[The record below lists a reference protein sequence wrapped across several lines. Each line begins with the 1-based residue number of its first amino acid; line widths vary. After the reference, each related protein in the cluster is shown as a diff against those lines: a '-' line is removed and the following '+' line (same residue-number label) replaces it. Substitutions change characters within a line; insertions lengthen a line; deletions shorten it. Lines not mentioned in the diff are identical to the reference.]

1 MPSRLGASEKTTD
14 GNDPARWDAK
24 AIRPDWTP
32 LWDSEL
38 RWRDRQ
44 TSGTH
49 GAGKWGIVSDRGT
62 HAARL
67 TDTGQPEPTTVLARH
82 LRTVMTMAD
91 LVCRGTDLQ
100 DVLDQGLRGILELLP
115 VRAAWIFL
123 KNDAADRLELAA
135 HRGTSD
141 VTTPGSL
148 PLTGNDCTVA
158 IHQQKPTVRDAD
170 DSACEP
176 LCAQL
181 AGNRG
186 GCALSLPLVCQ
197 GQGLGVLNL
206 ALDDLTPADDVVP
219 VLETIASLLGM
230 AVQKQQFLSDIQQR
244 NADKAGLL
252 KRLLMVQED
261 ERQRISRELHDET
274 GQALTS
280 VLIGLKWMEQ
290 TDDIDAIHQRLKVL
304 KTMVT
309 VALDDVHKLSVDLRP
324 TVIDD
329 MGLAS
334 AIRSF
339 ANAFQDQHGTP
350 VALAIGEVPADLPPT
365 AAIALFRVVQEAFTN
380 IAKYAV
386 AKQIR
391 LDLRYADQ
399 QVRLTV
405 SDDGVGFDPTVLAAA
420 PRAHRLGLLG
430 MQERMFAVDGHCT
443 IEATPGAGTR
453 VTACVPLPT
462 PPTSE

>member
-1 MPSRLGASEKTTD
+1 MP
-14 GNDPARWDAK
+14 
-24 AIRPDWTP
+24 
-32 LWDSEL
+32 
-38 RWRDRQ
+38 
-44 TSGTH
+44 GT
-49 GAGKWGIVSDRGT
+49 GKWGIVSDRGT

-67 TDTGQPEPTTVLARH
+67 TDTGRPEPTTVLARH

-91 LVCRGTDLQ
+91 LVCRGSDLQ
-100 DVLDQGLRGILELLP
+100 DVLGQGIGGILELLP

-135 HRGTSD
+135 HRGSSD
-141 VTTPGSL
+141 VTMPRSL
-148 PLTGNDCTVA
+148 PLTGHDCAHVLD
-158 IHQQKPTVRDAD
+158 QQTPTVRDAGEA
-170 DSACEP
+170 ACEP

-181 AGNRG
+181 AGDRDG
-186 GCALSLPLVCQ
+186 GCALSLPLICQ
-197 GQGLGVLNL
+197 GQSLGVLNL
-206 ALDDLTPADDVVP
+206 ALDGITATDDVLP
-219 VLETIASLLGM
+219 VLETVASLLAM
-230 AVQKQQFLSDIQQR
+230 AVQKQQFLYDIQQR

-252 KRLLMVQED
+252 KRLLTVQED

-290 TDDIDAIHQRLKVL
+290 TDDIDAIRQRLKVL

-350 VALAIGEVPADLPPT
+350 VALGIGEVPADLPAT

-405 SDDGVGFDPTVLAAA
+405 SDDGIGFDPAVLAAA

-462 PPTSE
+462 APTSE